1 MICNFC
7 QITGQVY
14 AADMASP
21 TGTNLTTAV
30 ENMIT
35 AYNDVAGRL
44 SPDFLELGTG
54 AFGGMTLT
62 RSLYK

>member
-1 MICNFC
+1 MATGFAFSG
-7 QITGQVY
+7 QVTGQIF

-35 AYNDVAGRL
+35 AYH
-44 SPDFLELGTG
+44 
-54 AFGGMTLT
+54 
-62 RSLYK
+62 